1 MDSVF
6 YNPEP
11 MTVLAVEIHIPTGIS
26 RIIMGNEH
34 STENDPH
41 ETVEILRAL
50 ADEYEAMI

>member
-6 YNPEP
+6 YNHEP

-26 RIIMGNEH
+26 RIVMGDEH

-41 ETVEILRAL
+41 ETVDILRAL
-50 ADEYEAMI
+50 ADEYEAML